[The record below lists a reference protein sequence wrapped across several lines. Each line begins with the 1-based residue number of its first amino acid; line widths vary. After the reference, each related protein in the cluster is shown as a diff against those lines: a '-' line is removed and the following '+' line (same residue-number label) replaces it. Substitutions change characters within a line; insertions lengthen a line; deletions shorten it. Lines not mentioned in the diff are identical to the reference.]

1 MMVALSPVDWG
12 FALAGGLLI
21 GLAAAGMM
29 LAYGRVAGVSGLVRN
44 ALSGRGE
51 AIAFV
56 LGLPLGALLVNGLVG
71 GGGGSVAFA
80 SPGRLVVAGLLVGVG
95 AGLANGC
102 TSGHSVCGIARL
114 SPRSLAATLLFI
126 AVGAVMV
133 ALVGVP
139 SSGGLAP

>member
-1 MMVALSPVDWG
+1 MIVALSPVDWG
-12 FALAGGLLI
+12 LALAGGLLI
-21 GLAAAGMM
+21 GLAAAGLM

-56 LGLPLGALLVNGLVG
+56 LGLPLGALLVNGLTG
-71 GGGGSVAFA
+71 GGGAVTFA

-126 AVGAVMV
+126 GVGAVMV